1 MVASGHLLPM
11 IAVILLW
18 FASTGLVASAAHMM
32 RPRRALIGGA
42 MLGLAG
48 LALFIL
54 SGRSASVL
62 AAYGSFVGALMIW
75 AWLELAFLT
84 GAVAG
89 PERGTLPRGV
99 SGWRRFVMAARTL
112 IHHEIAL
119 AFAAMLLL
127 VTGLTGMQPVGAI
140 AFALLFI
147 MRLSTK
153 LNIFAG
159 VPNLNADLLP
169 PQLAYLKSYF
179 GPRRMTLLLPLSL
192 LASGALTFWLGLSAF
207 ALPAG
212 SRATGANLLLA
223 LAALGFLEHLFLALP
238 MREATLWRWALPGA
252 QEPEGTLNGL

>member
-1 MVASGHLLPM
+1 MVASAHLLPM
-11 IAVILLW
+11 IAVLLLW
-18 FASTGLVASAAHMM
+18 FASTGLVASAAHVL
-32 RPRRALIGGA
+32 RPRSALIGGA
-42 MLGLAG
+42 ALGLGG
-48 LALFIL
+48 LALFMV
-54 SGRSASVL
+54 SGRSASIL

-75 AWLELAFLT
+75 AWLELAFLS

-89 PERGTLPRGV
+89 PERRALPDGV
-99 SGWRRFVMAARTL
+99 SGWRRFTMAARTL
-112 IHHEIAL
+112 IHHELAL
-119 AFAAMLLL
+119 AIVALLL
-127 VTGLTGMQPVGAI
+127 LAIGLASRQPVGAL
-140 AFALLFI
+140 AFALLFA

-192 LASGALTFWLGLSAF
+192 MASGTLTVWLGLAAF

-212 SRATGANLLLA
+212 ASATGASLLLA

-238 MREATLWRWALPGA
+238 MREATLWRWALPNA